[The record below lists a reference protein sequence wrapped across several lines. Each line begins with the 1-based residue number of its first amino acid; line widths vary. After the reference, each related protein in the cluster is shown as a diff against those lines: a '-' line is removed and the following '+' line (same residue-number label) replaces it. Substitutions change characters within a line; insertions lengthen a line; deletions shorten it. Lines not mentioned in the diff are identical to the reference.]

1 LRVNPLKSISAKLF
15 YLTVGLVL
23 MAVAALSWKNGDS
36 FRQQLSLQYQ
46 RTSLDTGEN
55 VGQAI
60 EATFKNWQSQMG
72 LLVQTVAYENG
83 KNIEIPI
90 KNFLLGDDDFA
101 SVHLFKVNDQG
112 ALELKAFVPADKVS
126 TNFEAQV
133 PEQVFAKLDK
143 LVTTQ
148 IAADIVAHPT
158 DQVHVH
164 SLIRQMNLPLMSFAR
179 SFKLKDNQ
187 ATYWVVLSAW
197 QESILS
203 RLRSKDAM
211 KPIVLDR
218 DSRVFASKDLE
229 DMKSKDSLDYLEIVK
244 MAQASVV
251 RDGYVGGYKDKFGKE
266 WLGAY
271 YRINKFNLLVLVQQ
285 DAESAY
291 AAIRNLIK
299 QTLNW
304 GLFFLLIAVFFSYF
318 GSTGMTK
325 NLRELTIATQNIAN
339 GNFKAFL
346 KPKSK
351 DEVGL
356 LSMSV
361 NAMATHIQ
369 QLLLSQVQKARFE
382 KELETANAVQH
393 TLFPKQNRQRLI
405 LNVSGFSKPASEC
418 GGDWWGH
425 FVTDDGVEYVFV
437 ADAMGHGV
445 PAALVTAMAYS
456 SCMTLISLLKEGR
469 LADHSPKAFLELF
482 NKVLYDAVEGKIS
495 MTFFALVIDY
505 RKNKLVYSNAG
516 HNQPILIPADPD
528 DSRIG
533 RKNAKW
539 QKISALTPISLK
551 ETGTVLGIERDAVFT
566 ESEMDLRHGDK
577 ILLFT
582 DGLIECQSPDGKAW
596 GRKLLIEKL
605 LEVSMEDASAIKKTL
620 VEKAFKFFANK
631 PLADDVTLVVVEF
644 PKNAKVD
651 FTPPEEEA
659 VSFASLEFEEGD
671 DEASIKIDLGA

>member
-1 LRVNPLKSISAKLF
+1 MRVNPLKSISAKLF
-15 YLTVGLVL
+15 YLTIGLVL
-23 MAVAALSWKNGDS
+23 MAVAALSWKNGES

-55 VGQAI
+55 IGQAI
-60 EATFKNWQSQMG
+60 EAMFKNWQSQMG
-72 LLVQTVAYENG
+72 LLVQTVAYQEG
-83 KNIEIPI
+83 KGYELPI
-90 KNFLLGDDDFA
+90 RNFLLGDDDFVA
-101 SVHLFKVNDQG
+101 VHLFKVNDQG
-112 ALELKAFVPADKVS
+112 VLEAKAFVPSEKVS

-148 IAADIVAHPT
+148 VAADIKAYPS
-158 DQVHVH
+158 DQVHVR
-164 SLIRQMNLPLMSFAR
+164 SLIREINLPMMSFAR
-179 SFKLKDNQ
+179 SFKLKDSQ
-187 ATYWVVLSAW
+187 TTYWVVLSAW
-197 QESILS
+197 QDSVLMN
-203 RLRSKDAM
+203 LKSKEAM
-211 KPIVLDR
+211 KTIVLDR
-218 DSRVFASKDLE
+218 DSRVFASKDRN
-229 DMKSKDSLDYLEIVK
+229 DMKANEVYSYLEIVK
-244 MAQASVV
+244 MAQTSVV
-251 RDGYVGGYKDKFGKE
+251 RDGYLGGYRDKSGQE

-271 YRINKFNLLVLVQQ
+271 YRINKFNLVVLVQQ

-291 AAIRNLIK
+291 AAIRSLIK

-339 GNFKAFL
+339 GNFKAYL

-356 LSMSV
+356 LSLSV
-361 NAMATHIQ
+361 NAMAYHIQ

-393 TLFPKQNRQRLI
+393 TLFPKQNRQRLV

-456 SCMTLISLLKEGR
+456 SCMTMVALLKEGK

-505 RKNKLVYSNAG
+505 RKNRLIYSNAG
-516 HNQPILIPADPD
+516 HNQPILIPSDPD
-528 DSRIG
+528 DPRID
-533 RKNAKW
+533 RKSPKW
-539 QKISALTPISLK
+539 QKISRLTPLALK
-551 ETGTVLGIERDAVFT
+551 ETGTVLGIERDATFT
-566 ESEMDLRHGDK
+566 ESEMELKNGDR

-582 DGLIECQSPDGKAW
+582 DGLIECQSPEGKSW
-596 GRKLLIEKL
+596 GRKVLIEKL
-605 LEVSMEDASAIKKTL
+605 LEVATQNASGIKKEL
-620 VEKAFKFFANK
+620 VESAFKFFANK
-631 PLADDVTLVVVEF
+631 PLADDVTLVVVEY
-644 PKNAKVD
+644 PQDAKTD
-651 FTPPEEEA
+651 FRLPEEEP
-659 VSFASLEFEEGD
+659 FDLKLEFEEGD